1 MIITET
7 KPFGMI
13 KTELEKTDKISII
26 ACNMCA
32 RMCETGGKT
41 GLKQM
46 KEKVKNAGYSVVDEF
61 LLAPVCDRSVVKKRV
76 KPKGNIII
84 SLACDSGTFNIKKL
98 FKDKKI
104 ISALNT
110 HGLGA
115 FDEDGNIFM
124 IREFK

>member
-13 KTELEKTDKISII
+13 KAELKKDDKISII

-32 RMCETGGKT
+32 RMCETGGKI
-41 GLKQM
+41 GLEQM
-46 KEKVKNAGYSVVDEF
+46 KEKLKNTGYSVVDEF
-61 LLAPVCDRSVVKKRV
+61 LLAPVCDKSVVKTA
-76 KPKGNIII
+76 KPKGNVII
-84 SLACDSGTFNIKKL
+84 SLACDSGTSTIKEV
-98 FKDKKI
+98 FKDKRI
-104 ISALNT
+104 VSALNT

-115 FDEDGNIFM
+115 FDEHGNIFM